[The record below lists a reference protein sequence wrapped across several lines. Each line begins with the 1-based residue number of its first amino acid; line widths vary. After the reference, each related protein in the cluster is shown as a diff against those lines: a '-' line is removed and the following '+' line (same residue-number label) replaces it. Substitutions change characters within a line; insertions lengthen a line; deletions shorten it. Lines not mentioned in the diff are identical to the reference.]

1 MAEVTLKA
9 ERREVQK
16 NDAKKMRRDGIIPGV
31 YYVHGQEP
39 VHVKVTVNDIKPIV
53 YTSETR
59 IAKLQ
64 IEGEEDRECIL
75 KEVTFDPVSDKILHF
90 DLLGI
95 TRGETLQLEIPIS
108 LIGKPIGV
116 KAGGVLQHSLFRIDI
131 ECLPKDIPEHIE
143 VDVSH
148 LEMGD
153 AIKISDLNIDNIT
166 ILNAEDSIVASIVAP
181 RSEVEEEEE
190 DLLASDEESAEPE
203 VIGKGKSEEEEE
215 EE

>member
-9 ERREVQK
+9 EKREVK
-16 NDAKKMRRDGIIPGV
+16 KGDAKKMRREGVIPGI
-31 YYVHGQEP
+31 YYLHGSDP
-39 VHVKVTVNDIKPIV
+39 VHIQVTVNDIKPIV

-59 IAKLQ
+59 IAKLL

-75 KEVTFDPVSDKILHF
+75 KDVTFDPVSDKILHF

-108 LIGKPIGV
+108 LVGKPVGV
-116 KAGGVLQHSLFRIDI
+116 KEGGVLQHSLHRIDI

-148 LEMGD
+148 LAMGD
-153 AIKISDLNIDNIT
+153 SVKVGDLNLENIT
-166 ILNAEDSIVASIVAP
+166 IFNSEDSIIASIIAP

-190 DLLASDEESAEPE
+190 LLAEDEESAEPE
-203 VIGKGKSEEEEE
+203 VIGKGKQDEEEEE
-215 EE
+215 

>member
-9 ERREVQK
+9 EKREVK
-16 NDAKKMRRDGIIPGV
+16 KGDAKKMRREGVIPGI
-31 YYVHGQEP
+31 YYLHGSDP
-39 VHVKVTVNDIKPIV
+39 VHIQVTVNDIKPIV

-59 IAKLQ
+59 IAKLL

-75 KEVTFDPVSDKILHF
+75 KDVTFDPVSDKILHF

-108 LIGKPIGV
+108 LVGKPVGV
-116 KAGGVLQHSLFRIDI
+116 KEGGVLQHSLHRIDI

-148 LEMGD
+148 LAMGD
-153 AIKISDLNIDNIT
+153 SVKVGDLNLENIT
-166 ILNAEDSIVASIVAP
+166 IFNSEDSIIASIIAP
-181 RSEVEEEEE
+181 RSEVEEEDE
-190 DLLASDEESAEPE
+190 LLAEDEESAEPE
-203 VIGKGKSEEEEE
+203 VIGKGKQDEEEEE
-215 EE
+215 

>member
-1 MAEVTLKA
+1 MAEVVLKA
-9 ERREVQK
+9 QPREIK
-16 NDAKKMRRDGIIPGV
+16 KGDAKKMRREGLIPGV
-31 YYVHGQEP
+31 YYLHGEKP
-39 VHVKVTVNDIKPIV
+39 VHIKVTENDIKPIV

-59 IAKLQ
+59 IATLKIDGQ
-64 IEGEEDRECIL
+64 EDMECIL
-75 KEVTFDPVSDKILHF
+75 KDVTFDPVSDKILHF

-108 LIGKPIGV
+108 LVGKPVGV
-116 KAGGVLQHSLFRIDI
+116 KEGGVLQHALHRIDI

-143 VDVSH
+143 VDVSN

-153 AIKISDLNIDNIT
+153 SIKVSDLNLENIT
-166 ILNAEDSIVASIVAP
+166 VLNSEDSIIASIVAP

-190 DLLASDEESAEPE
+190 VLAEDEETAEPE